1 MSKTQKNSPKDRS
14 KLFDTFKLL
23 VVNDETFEEVFSQR
37 LSRLNAFVF
46 LVIFVGLISTLSC
59 FVIAATPLRYL
70 IPGIESAALQR
81 EVETLLVKTDS
92 LQRVIETDSKYLDG
106 IRRVLSGEVVY
117 EAPEIDSTS
126 VFMDA
131 PSTDQLLETRK
142 SIAMLEL
149 ENQVKKEEAFSPVV
163 EASVSNPLYFAPLSG
178 VVSGAYDP
186 AVGHLA
192 IDIAAAEGTG
202 VKAITDGTVLHA
214 EWSANT
220 GYNLVVVHQGET
232 VSVYK
237 HNGVIFK
244 KQGDTVTAGE
254 IIASVGNTGE
264 LSSGSHLHFELWK
277 QGKPVNPQQY
287 IKF

>member
-46 LVIFVGLISTLSC
+46 LVIFVGLVSTLSF

-92 LQRVIETDSKYLDG
+92 LQRIIETDTKYLDG

-149 ENQVKKEEAFSPVV
+149 ENEVKKEESYSPVV
-163 EASVSNPLYFAPLSG
+163 ETTISNPLYFAPLSG
-178 VVSGAYDP
+178 VVSGVYDP

-237 HNGVIFK
+237 HNGAIFK

-254 IIASVGNTGE
+254 VIASVGNTGE

>member
-46 LVIFVGLISTLSC
+46 LVIFVGLTSALSF

-149 ENQVKKEEAFSPVV
+149 ESQVKKEEAFSPVV

>member
-46 LVIFVGLISTLSC
+46 LVIFVGLVSTLSF

-92 LQRVIETDSKYLDG
+92 LQRIIETDTKYLDG
-106 IRRVLSGEVVY
+106 IRRVLSGEVIY

-126 VFMDA
+126 VFMDT

-149 ENQVKKEEAFSPVV
+149 ESQVKKEEAFSPVV
-163 EASVSNPLYFAPLSG
+163 ETTISNPLYFAPLSG

-237 HNGVIFK
+237 HNGAIFK

-254 IIASVGNTGE
+254 VIASVGNTGE

>member
-46 LVIFVGLISTLSC
+46 LVIFVGLISTLSF

-117 EAPEIDSTS
+117 EAPEIVSTS
-126 VFMDA
+126 VFMDT

>member
-46 LVIFVGLISTLSC
+46 LVIFVGLVSTLSF

-149 ENQVKKEEAFSPVV
+149 ESQVKKEEAFSPVV

-178 VVSGAYDP
+178 VASGAYDP

>member
-46 LVIFVGLISTLSC
+46 LVIFVGLVSTLSF

-92 LQRVIETDSKYLDG
+92 LQRVIETDTKYLDG

-149 ENQVKKEEAFSPVV
+149 ESQVKKEEAFSPVV
-163 EASVSNPLYFAPLSG
+163 ETTISNPLYFAPLSG

>member
-46 LVIFVGLISTLSC
+46 LVIFVGLISTLSF

-149 ENQVKKEEAFSPVV
+149 ESQVKKEEAFSPVV
-163 EASVSNPLYFAPLSG
+163 ETTISNPLYFAPLSG

-232 VSVYK
+232 LSVYK

>member
-46 LVIFVGLISTLSC
+46 LVIFVGLVSTLSF
-59 FVIAATPLRYL
+59 FVIAVTPLRYL

-92 LQRVIETDSKYLDG
+92 LQRVIDTDSKYLEG

-117 EAPEIDSTS
+117 EAPEIDSTTI
-126 VFMDA
+126 FMDA

-149 ENQVKKEEAFSPVV
+149 ESQVKKEEAFSPVV
-163 EASVSNPLYFAPLSG
+163 ENSISNPLYFAPLSG
-178 VVSGAYDP
+178 VVSGVYDP

-192 IDIAAAEGTG
+192 TDIAAAEGTG

-237 HNGVIFK
+237 HNGVLFK
-244 KQGDTVTAGE
+244 KQGETVTAGE

>member
-46 LVIFVGLISTLSC
+46 LVIFVGLISTLSF

-149 ENQVKKEEAFSPVV
+149 ESQVKKEEAFSPVV

-244 KQGDTVTAGE
+244 KQGDTVTSGE

>member
-14 KLFDTFKLL
+14 KLFNTFKLL

-46 LVIFVGLISTLSC
+46 LVIFVGLVSTLSF

-149 ENQVKKEEAFSPVV
+149 ENQVKKEESYSPVV
-163 EASVSNPLYFAPLSG
+163 ETTISNPLYFAPLSG
-178 VVSGAYDP
+178 VVSGVYDP
-186 AVGHLA
+186 TVGHLA

-237 HNGVIFK
+237 HNSVIFK

>member
-1 MSKTQKNSPKDRS
+1 M
-14 KLFDTFKLL
+14 
-23 VVNDETFEEVFSQR
+23 
-37 LSRLNAFVF
+37 
-46 LVIFVGLISTLSC
+46 
-59 FVIAATPLRYL
+59 
-70 IPGIESAALQR
+70 
-81 EVETLLVKTDS
+81 
-92 LQRVIETDSKYLDG
+92 
-106 IRRVLSGEVVY
+106 
-117 EAPEIDSTS
+117 
-126 VFMDA
+126 
-131 PSTDQLLETRK
+131 
-142 SIAMLEL
+142 
-149 ENQVKKEEAFSPVV
+149 
-163 EASVSNPLYFAPLSG
+163 
-178 VVSGAYDP
+178 
-186 AVGHLA
+186 GHLA

-264 LSSGSHLHFELWK
+264 LSSGAHLHFELWK

>member
-46 LVIFVGLISTLSC
+46 LVIFVGLISTLSF

-214 EWSANT
+214 EWSTNT

>member
-1 MSKTQKNSPKDRS
+1 
-14 KLFDTFKLL
+14 

-46 LVIFVGLISTLSC
+46 LVIFVGLTSTLSF

-149 ENQVKKEEAFSPVV
+149 ESQVKKEEAFSPVV

>member
-46 LVIFVGLISTLSC
+46 LVIFVGLVSTLSF

-186 AVGHLA
+186 TVGHLA

-237 HNGVIFK
+237 HNGVLFK
-244 KQGDTVTAGE
+244 KQGETVTAGE